1 MPIGYSIS
9 LLIGGKFFAKPM
21 REGGYTTML
30 DPFQQ
35 KYGPRIGGLLFLPA
49 LCGEIFW
56 SGAILSALGSIFT
69 VMLGMDNTLA
79 IIISATVAVSYT
91 LFGGLYS
98 VAYTD
103 VIQLLCVV
111 FGLVLCIP
119 FVWTHEAINYET
131 LSTVDWVGKIETN
144 EIGAYIDFYFLVIL
158 GGIPW
163 QVYFQRVL
171 SCRTSKQAQIL
182 SYAASIG
189 CLLLAFPPAILGTL
203 AKAADWN
210 STALGRS
217 VEPSEYKSI
226 LPMILQYLTPT
237 WVSYIGMGAV
247 SAAFMSSAD
256 SCVLSTSSMF
266 VHNIY
271 KTCLYP
277 KASEKHIVRV
287 MWLSIIVAAICGTI
301 MALKVN
307 TIFGLSYLCAD
318 VIYVVLFPQ
327 LLLVIYGGDYTNT
340 YGSFTSFIFGFSLRI
355 LSGEKLL
362 YLPAMIQFP
371 MYDSI
376 EEMQMFPFR
385 TSIMT
390 ASLLVQ
396 VGVSVTSEFLF
407 KRGYLPLRWDVCE
420 CFSGHLIAIK
430 ENGHLAANG
439 DDEEDKAFLENSLK
453 PAILP

>member
-1 MPIGYSIS
+1 
-9 LLIGGKFFAKPM
+9 
-21 REGGYTTML
+21 ML

-35 KYGPRIGGLLFLPA
+35 KYGPRVGGLLFLPA
-49 LCGEIFW
+49 LFGEIFW

-79 IIISATVAVSYT
+79 IVISATVAVSYT

-119 FVWTHEAINYET
+119 FVWTNEAINYET
-131 LSTVDWVGKIETN
+131 LSNLDWVGKVETI
-144 EIGAYIDFYFLVIL
+144 EIGAYIDFYCLIIL

-171 SCRTSKQAQIL
+171 SCRTSRQAQVL
-182 SYAASIG
+182 SYAASVG
-189 CLLLAFPPAILGTL
+189 CVLLAVPPAILGTL
-203 AKAADWN
+203 GKAADWN

-217 VEPSEYKSI
+217 IEPSEYKSI

-271 KTCLYP
+271 KTCLFP
-277 KASEKHIVRV
+277 NASEKHIVRV
-287 MWLSIIVAAICGTI
+287 MWLSIIVAALCGTV

-318 VIYVVLFPQ
+318 VIYVALFPQ

-340 YGSFTSFIFGFSLRI
+340 YGSFTSFVLGFMLRI

-362 YLPAMIQFP
+362 YIPAMIEFP
-371 MYDSI
+371 LYDSV
-376 EEMQMFPFR
+376 EEKQMFPFR
-385 TSIMT
+385 TFIMVV
-390 ASLLVQ
+390 SLLLQ
-396 VGVSVTSEFLF
+396 VSVSVMAQFLF
-407 KRGYLPLRWDVCE
+407 TNGYFPSQWDIFQ
-420 CFSGHLIAIK
+420 CFSDELMAIK
-430 ENGHLAANG
+430 ENGDLAANG
-439 DDEEDKAFLENSLK
+439 DDEEDTAFLENSTK
-453 PAILP
+453 PPIHP

>member
-1 MPIGYSIS
+1 
-9 LLIGGKFFAKPM
+9 M

-35 KYGPRIGGLLFLPA
+35 KYGPRVGGLLFLPA

-79 IIISATVAVSYT
+79 IIISASVAVSYT

-119 FVWTHEAINYET
+119 FVWTHEAISYEK
-131 LSTVDWVGKIETN
+131 LSNVDWIGKVETI

-171 SCRTSKQAQIL
+171 SCRTSKQAQVL
-182 SYAASIG
+182 SYAAAVG
-189 CLLLAFPPAILGTL
+189 CILLAFPPAILGTL
-203 AKAADWN
+203 AKTADWN
-210 STALGRS
+210 STELGRAIK
-217 VEPSEYKSI
+217 PSEYKSI
-226 LPMILQYLTPT
+226 LPMILQYLTPK

-271 KTCLYP
+271 KTCLFP
-277 KASEKHIVRV
+277 NASEKHIVRV
-287 MWLSIIVAAICGTI
+287 MWLSIIVAAMCGTV

-327 LLLVIYGGDYTNT
+327 LLLVIYGGDHTNT
-340 YGSFTSFIFGFSLRI
+340 YGCSSSFVLGSLLRI

-362 YLPAMIQFP
+362 YIPAIIQFP
-371 MYDSI
+371 LYDAVKDK
-376 EEMQMFPFR
+376 QLFPFR
-385 TSIMT
+385 TFIMVISLVMQVVVSDT
-390 ASLLVQ
+390 AQ
-396 VGVSVTSEFLF
+396 FLF
-407 KRGYLPLRWDVCE
+407 NNGYLPAHWDFFE
-420 CFSGHLIAIK
+420 CFSDELIAIK
-430 ENGHLAANG
+430 ENTDLAAVQ
-439 DDEEDKAFLENSLK
+439 DEEDTAFLENDCKLK
-453 PAILP
+453 SIHP

>member
-1 MPIGYSIS
+1 
-9 LLIGGKFFAKPM
+9 
-21 REGGYTTML
+21 
-30 DPFQQ
+30 
-35 KYGPRIGGLLFLPA
+35 
-49 LCGEIFW
+49 
-56 SGAILSALGSIFT
+56 
-69 VMLGMDNTLA
+69 
-79 IIISATVAVSYT
+79 

-119 FVWTHEAINYET
+119 FVWTNEAINYET
-131 LSTVDWVGKIETN
+131 LSNLDWVGKVETI
-144 EIGAYIDFYFLVIL
+144 EIGAYIDFYCLVIL

-171 SCRTSKQAQIL
+171 SCRTSRQAQVL
-182 SYAASIG
+182 SYAASVG
-189 CLLLAFPPAILGTL
+189 CVLLAVPPAILGTL
-203 AKAADWN
+203 GKAADWN

-217 VEPSEYKSI
+217 IEPSEYKSI

-271 KTCLYP
+271 KTCLFP
-277 KASEKHIVRV
+277 NASEKHIVRV
-287 MWLSIIVAAICGTI
+287 MWLSIIVAALCGTV

-318 VIYVVLFPQ
+318 VIYVALFPQ

-340 YGSFTSFIFGFSLRI
+340 YGSFTSFVLGFMLRI

-362 YLPAMIQFP
+362 YIPAMIEFP
-371 MYDSI
+371 LYDSV
-376 EEMQMFPFR
+376 EEKQMFPFR
-385 TSIMT
+385 TFIMVV
-390 ASLLVQ
+390 SLLLQ
-396 VGVSVTSEFLF
+396 VSVSVMAQFLF
-407 KRGYLPLRWDVCE
+407 TNGYFPSQWDIFQ
-420 CFSGHLIAIK
+420 CFSDELMAIK
-430 ENGHLAANG
+430 ENGDLAANG
-439 DDEEDKAFLENSLK
+439 DDEEDTAFLENSTK
-453 PAILP
+453 PPIHP